1 MSESDFSMDDSS
13 TETEELAGWI
23 MAEFEAS
30 SKGLFVLFLSLAFVL
45 TSAGALASTIIF
57 DFVSELETTSCWFSD
72 TLLVTDIVLSRLLLL
87 GSALDCLLFSVWIVF
102 SFWIDELEDLVLV
115 SSTVEAG
122 VVSFW
127 KNIYFL
133 SICSKLF
140 YYVCKSTYNCD
151 FLRFERFCFRFKEV
165 DKFGEVRKRLINKV
179 FRP

>member
-1 MSESDFSMDDSS
+1 
-13 TETEELAGWI
+13 

-133 SICSKLF
+133 SIWNKLF
-140 YYVCKSTYNCD
+140 YFVKVHTIVIFLGLKGSVSGLRRWINLARFGRGLLIKSSGPKG
-151 FLRFERFCFRFKEV
+151 RFKEHCSL
-165 DKFGEVRKRLINKV
+165 KIWGAR
-179 FRP
+179 